1 MAMMSDGLKF
11 PPRLGGDGE
20 GAIIDGFGGRNGADI
35 AVILI
40 MISGWWQFCV
50 CA

>member
-1 MAMMSDGLKF
+1 MNDQGGCGDDVGWKF
-11 PPRLGGDGE
+11 PPWLEGDGE
-20 GAIIDGFGGRNGADI
+20 GAIIDGFGGRNGAAI

-40 MISGWWQFCV
+40 MISCV